1 MVTTSSIICK
11 RPSGFSAF
19 YLMFTTLSIFGL
31 RLRRKNGANP
41 AMAAQLTG
49 PVGTQMMM
57 ANFAALALMAITLWP
72 AGKSAA
78 TVKVNCLAWA
88 FFGLG
93 GPRHHP
99 AQCQDG
105 PDDERQGDPV
115 PRLQR
120 RLGHRVP
127 LRVLHDGGGEGEE
140 ALSPS
145 AAAACGGR
153 LSARSYI

>member
-11 RPSGFSAF
+11 LPSGFSAF

-31 RLRRKNGANP
+31 LPPEQNGANP

-49 PVGTQMMM
+49 PVGMQMMM

-88 FFGLG
+88 FFGLMWSLVIIPHNVKTG
-93 GPRHHP
+93 QMTSDAVIPYHVFNVGS
-99 AQCQDG
+99 ATAC
-105 PDDERQGDPV
+105 
-115 PRLQR
+115 LYAFFTM
-120 RLGHRVP
+120 
-127 LRVLHDGGGEGEE
+127 EE
-140 ALSPS
+140 EKAKK
-145 AAAACGGR
+145 
-153 LSARSYI
+153 